1 MSVSPTELSRH
12 SAPEI
17 RPLTH
22 RAQTGELYY
31 RRPEVERQI
40 AETLGQNRASIEKRL
55 REHDKASE
63 LFLKEECL
71 VYLIRD
77 FARRSDDAMASEI
90 SNELAVRCMDFI
102 KNQVRRLVNFA
113 DLEECRN
120 DILMQTFER
129 IYDFETDRA
138 DYLEVSFWN
147 YLKRLSDDAI
157 EKYNT
162 AQRREWLTDSFDEV
176 VETEEGTKSKVGEP
190 SGNLSEELF
199 DSLRLREALLLLPPH
214 IRTAFIMHYLDGYQ
228 IESNDPNVPTLAKH
242 FNKSPRMIRNWLAQG
257 VKIATGG
264 AGEEQ

>member
-1 MSVSPTELSRH
+1 VTGSPTESSRH

-17 RPLTH
+17 RPLTR

-40 AETLGQNRASIEKRL
+40 AEALSQNRALIENRL
-55 REHDKASE
+55 RERDKASE

-77 FARRSDDAMASEI
+77 FARRGDDALVSEM
-90 SNELAVRCMDFI
+90 SNELTVRCMDFV
-102 KNQVRRLVNFA
+102 KYQVRRLVNFA

-120 DILMQTFER
+120 EILMQTFER

-157 EKYNT
+157 EKFNT
-162 AQRREWLTDSFDEV
+162 MQRRAWVTDSFDDTLA
-176 VETEEGTKSKVGEP
+176 TEEGTKSKGSEP
-190 SGNLSEELF
+190 SSDFSVEMF
-199 DSLRLREALLLLPPH
+199 DSIRLREALLLLPLH
-214 IRTAFIMHYLDGYQ
+214 IRTAFIMHHLDGYQ

-242 FNKSPRMIRNWLAQG
+242 FDKSPRMIRNWLAQG
-257 VKIATGG
+257 VKLANGG
-264 AGEEQ
+264 VGEKQ

>member
-1 MSVSPTELSRH
+1 MTGSPTELSRQ

-22 RAQTGELYY
+22 RAQTGEVYY

-40 AETLGQNRASIEKRL
+40 AEVLSQDRALIEKRL
-55 REHDKASE
+55 RERDKASK

-77 FARRSDDAMASEI
+77 FAQGGDEAMASEI

-102 KNQVRRLVNFA
+102 KNHVRRLVNFA

-129 IYDFETDRA
+129 IYDFKTDRA

-157 EKYNT
+157 EKFNT
-162 AQRREWLTDSFDEV
+162 TQRRAWVTDSFDDTLS
-176 VETEEGTKSKVGEP
+176 TEEGTKSKVSEP
-190 SGNLSEELF
+190 SSDFSVEMF
-199 DSLRLREALLLLPPH
+199 DSIRLREALLLLPSH

-242 FNKSPRMIRNWLAQG
+242 FDKSPRMIRNWLAQG
-257 VKIATGG
+257 VKIANG
-264 AGEEQ
+264 AVGEKQ